1 MNSDNIDFV
10 TYCIGNLSRRLG
22 LNARDVYH
30 RLKTSGILADYIIPS
45 YDVLHTFSKEYL
57 MEDLTDFMKEKGV
70 LDSWK
75 FTMLQWWELNILI
88 LHDEGWHAILEAKF
102 ARVISEISKM
112 YNVSLDDAMDM
123 FYNSET
129 MQLMEEGVA
138 DLHCRSEKYLAEE
151 VWREKHSWLLSLQK
165 HKGNLYDENA

>member
-1 MNSDNIDFV
+1 MTNDTV
-10 TYCIGNLSRRLG
+10 
-22 LNARDVYH
+22 
-30 RLKTSGILADYIIPS
+30 
-45 YDVLHTFSKEYL
+45 
-57 MEDLTDFMKEKGV
+57 
-70 LDSWK
+70 
-75 FTMLQWWELNILI
+75 

-151 VWREKHSWLLSLQK
+151 VWREKHS
-165 HKGNLYDENA
+165 

>member
-1 MNSDNIDFV
+1 MTNNTV
-10 TYCIGNLSRRLG
+10 
-22 LNARDVYH
+22 
-30 RLKTSGILADYIIPS
+30 
-45 YDVLHTFSKEYL
+45 
-57 MEDLTDFMKEKGV
+57 
-70 LDSWK
+70 
-75 FTMLQWWELNILI
+75 

-102 ARVISEISKM
+102 ARIISEISKR

-151 VWREKHSWLLSLQK
+151 VWREKHS
-165 HKGNLYDENA
+165 

>member
-1 MNSDNIDFV
+1 MTNNTV
-10 TYCIGNLSRRLG
+10 
-22 LNARDVYH
+22 
-30 RLKTSGILADYIIPS
+30 
-45 YDVLHTFSKEYL
+45 
-57 MEDLTDFMKEKGV
+57 
-70 LDSWK
+70 
-75 FTMLQWWELNILI
+75 

-129 MQLMEEGVA
+129 MQLMEGGVA

-151 VWREKHSWLLSLQK
+151 VWREKHS
-165 HKGNLYDENA
+165 

>member
-1 MNSDNIDFV
+1 MTNNTV
-10 TYCIGNLSRRLG
+10 
-22 LNARDVYH
+22 
-30 RLKTSGILADYIIPS
+30 
-45 YDVLHTFSKEYL
+45 
-57 MEDLTDFMKEKGV
+57 
-70 LDSWK
+70 
-75 FTMLQWWELNILI
+75 

-102 ARVISEISKM
+102 ARIISEISKM

-151 VWREKHSWLLSLQK
+151 GWREKHS
-165 HKGNLYDENA
+165 

>member
-1 MNSDNIDFV
+1 MTNNTV
-10 TYCIGNLSRRLG
+10 
-22 LNARDVYH
+22 
-30 RLKTSGILADYIIPS
+30 
-45 YDVLHTFSKEYL
+45 
-57 MEDLTDFMKEKGV
+57 
-70 LDSWK
+70 
-75 FTMLQWWELNILI
+75 

-151 VWREKHSWLLSLQK
+151 VWREKHS
-165 HKGNLYDENA
+165 

>member
-1 MNSDNIDFV
+1 MTNNTV
-10 TYCIGNLSRRLG
+10 
-22 LNARDVYH
+22 
-30 RLKTSGILADYIIPS
+30 
-45 YDVLHTFSKEYL
+45 
-57 MEDLTDFMKEKGV
+57 
-70 LDSWK
+70 
-75 FTMLQWWELNILI
+75 

-102 ARVISEISKM
+102 ARIISELSKM

-151 VWREKHSWLLSLQK
+151 VWREKHS
-165 HKGNLYDENA
+165 

>member
-1 MNSDNIDFV
+1 MTNNTV
-10 TYCIGNLSRRLG
+10 
-22 LNARDVYH
+22 
-30 RLKTSGILADYIIPS
+30 
-45 YDVLHTFSKEYL
+45 
-57 MEDLTDFMKEKGV
+57 
-70 LDSWK
+70 
-75 FTMLQWWELNILI
+75 

-129 MQLMEEGVA
+129 IQLMEEGVA

-151 VWREKHSWLLSLQK
+151 VWREKHS
-165 HKGNLYDENA
+165 

>member
-1 MNSDNIDFV
+1 MTNNTV
-10 TYCIGNLSRRLG
+10 
-22 LNARDVYH
+22 
-30 RLKTSGILADYIIPS
+30 
-45 YDVLHTFSKEYL
+45 
-57 MEDLTDFMKEKGV
+57 
-70 LDSWK
+70 
-75 FTMLQWWELNILI
+75 

-112 YNVSLDDAMDM
+112 YNVSLFDSMDI

-151 VWREKHSWLLSLQK
+151 VWREKHS
-165 HKGNLYDENA
+165 

>member
-1 MNSDNIDFV
+1 MTNNTV
-10 TYCIGNLSRRLG
+10 
-22 LNARDVYH
+22 
-30 RLKTSGILADYIIPS
+30 
-45 YDVLHTFSKEYL
+45 
-57 MEDLTDFMKEKGV
+57 
-70 LDSWK
+70 
-75 FTMLQWWELNILI
+75 

-102 ARVISEISKM
+102 ARIISEISKM

-151 VWREKHSWLLSLQK
+151 VWREIHS
-165 HKGNLYDENA
+165 